1 LGQKLPSVSAKKMI
15 TAGGI
20 TAAYPHT
27 SKIQILEMLPNG
39 RAGSKV
45 LYTIPDTPIDFAKG
59 CQTFLLGARK
69 FLSKFIL
76 TVNYPQKFF
85 SLRKP

>member
-1 LGQKLPSVSAKKMI
+1 MI
-15 TAGGI
+15 TAGGTTVAI
-20 TAAYPHT
+20 HT
-27 SKIQILEMLPNG
+27 SNIEVLEMLPNG
-39 RAGSKV
+39 RAGSRI
-45 LYTIPDTPIDFAKG
+45 LYTLSDTPIDFTRG

-76 TVNYPQKFF
+76 TVNYPRKIF